1 MINFIFYSSILNS
14 EENMRIN
21 FQLGIKTDELVVPTI
36 IFLSH
41 KLSKRINLTR
51 DSVIEQ
57 LVLI

>member
-1 MINFIFYSSILNS
+1 
-14 EENMRIN
+14 MRIN